1 MSTRTPSRTIT
12 FVREQGYDLDFDEWY
27 SQREETFENKE
38 QAMKKWEMMC
48 DTYASTQ
55 YRVESEDSLE
65 WDDFAAELEEIE
77 DEIEE
82 QLVKEKEK
90 VEKLMDKVKELMF
103 DEKKGM
109 DFTLGMMKFIEKYE
123 MEKGIEYL

>member
-27 SQREETFENKE
+27 SQREDYLLEGEKSLFNSKE
-38 QAMKKWEMMC
+38 EAMKKWNMMC
-48 DTYASTQ
+48 DTYAATQ

-82 QLVKEKEK
+82 QLVKEE
-90 VEKLMDKVKELMF
+90 
-103 DEKKGM
+103 EKKKNDVECLTDEAVKRILEM
-109 DFTLGMMKFIEKYE
+109 AELIKKYR
-123 MEKGIEYL
+123 K

>member
-82 QLVKEKEK
+82 
-90 VEKLMDKVKELMF
+90 ELKKNREELIKIKIDYVASLS
-103 DEKKGM
+103 DEAAKRILESAELIKKYR
-109 DFTLGMMKFIEKYE
+109 K
-123 MEKGIEYL
+123 

>member
-1 MSTRTPSRTIT
+1 MSTRFIT
-12 FVREQGYDLDFDEWY
+12 FVREQVYDLNFDEWY

-38 QAMKKWEMMC
+38 QAVKKWNMMC
-48 DTYASTQ
+48 DTYVATQ
-55 YRVESEDSLE
+55 YRVEDDESLE

-77 DEIEE
+77 DEIDEE
-82 QLVKEKEK
+82 LKKQEEKKKEE

-109 DFTLGMMKFIEKYE
+109 DYTLALMKFIEKYE